1 MNEAFLELAKKYK
14 NFVVLSPFLSKDLDM
29 GMEGRSFSF
38 GMGYA
43 NMLSAAA
50 GFTVRGKV
58 PLVFGL
64 AANCVGRVWEQIR
77 NDIAYPNLNVKI
89 IANGVAFA
97 GGVDGVGS
105 QIFEDLALMR
115 ALPNMKVFCP
125 ADYNEAFFMLDAM
138 LNDYGPSYL
147 RLPSFDEVVF
157 DRNYEFEFGKASI
170 LKNGSD
176 LCIFAIGSMLSRSL
190 KVAEMLEEKGFSV
203 RVVNVSYLKGFDFDL
218 ILKASIECKYLFS
231 VEDHSVIGGLGD
243 AVLSALNGKTFVEKI
258 GISDSKK
265 CSLDIDGIFS
275 QIYDIISL

>member
-14 NFVVLSPFLSKDLDM
+14 NFVVLSSFLSKDLDM

-64 AANCVGRVWEQIR
+64 AANCVGRVWGQIR

-89 IANGVAFA
+89 IANGVA
-97 GGVDGVGS
+97 S
-105 QIFEDLALMR
+105 EMCEDIALMR
-115 ALPNMKVFCP
+115 SLPNMKIFCP

-147 RLPSFDEVVF
+147 RLPSFDDAPVF
-157 DRNYEFEFGKASI
+157 DRHYDFKFGQANV

-176 LCIFAIGSMLSRSL
+176 LCIFSIGSMLSKCL
-190 KVAEMLEEKGFSV
+190 KVADMLEDKGFTV
-203 RVVNVSYLKGFDFDL
+203 RVVNVSYLKNIDSAT
-218 ILKASIECKYLFS
+218 ILKSADECKYLFS
-231 VEDHSVIGGLGD
+231 VEDHNVIGGLGD
-243 AVLSALNGKTFVEKI
+243 VVLSFLNGKTFVKKI
-258 GISDSKK
+258 GMQDSEKYL
-265 CSLDIDGIFS
+265 LDIGGIFG
-275 QIYDIISL
+275 QIYDIISSVK